1 MTQSI
6 NRLPALTL
14 WRPWPWAIM
23 RGSKDVENRNWAP
36 PKSLVGR
43 YLAIHAGKRFDR
55 SAVDFASLAAGVPC
69 PSDESDHPLGV
80 IGIVRVLGWVHR
92 GGEAIGETGV
102 LDLHWHLA
110 YRDDKTIE
118 SHARLT
124 LSSPWFVGV
133 YGWMLG
139 DPIEIESPIPCNGR
153 QGLWSLE
160 QEVFEQMLC
169 DQRVRK
175 ALEGQ
180 R

>member
-23 RGSKDVENRNWAP
+23 RGQKDVENRNWAP
-36 PKSLVGR
+36 PKSLLGR

-55 SAVDFASLAAGVPC
+55 SAVDFASRAAGVPC

-92 GGEAIGETGV
+92 TG
-102 LDLHWHLA
+102 HWHLA
-110 YRDDKTIE
+110 CREDETGELVE
-118 SHARLT
+118 SRAHRA
-124 LSSPWFVGV
+124 LSSSWFFGD